1 MSPRSHRPTPARR
14 RAAAPVVAATLF
26 GLAACG
32 SDEPTELATNGA
44 WARPTP
50 TGATNGVVY
59 LTLTTDIDDTL
70 VAATVPADVAA
81 EAELHQTIVEGGGS
95 HSHGGGGGGESMAMG
110 EVEGL
115 DVAAGDELVFEPG
128 GNHVMLVDLAD
139 ELVLGEEFVLT
150 LTLASGRTLDVRVV
164 VADNPPG

>member
-1 MSPRSHRPTPARR
+1 MSPRSHRPAPARR
-14 RAAAPVVAATLF
+14 RAAALVVAATVF

-32 SDEPTELATNGA
+32 SDEPTELAATGA

-50 TGATNGVVY
+50 TGAANGVVY
-59 LTLTTDIDDTL
+59 LTLTTDVDDVL
-70 VAATVPADVAA
+70 VAARVPAEIAA
-81 EAELHQTIVEGGGS
+81 EAQLHQTIVEGGGS
-95 HSHGGGGGGESMAMG
+95 HSHGGGGGGESMSMG

-139 ELVLGEEFVLT
+139 ELVLGEEFVLI
-150 LTLASGRTLDVRVV
+150 LTLASERTLDVPVV

>member
-1 MSPRSHRPTPARR
+1 
-14 RAAAPVVAATLF
+14 
-26 GLAACG
+26 
-32 SDEPTELATNGA
+32 
-44 WARPTP
+44 
-50 TGATNGVVY
+50 
-59 LTLTTDIDDTL
+59 
-70 VAATVPADVAA
+70 
-81 EAELHQTIVEGGGS
+81 
-95 HSHGGGGGGESMAMG
+95 MAMG